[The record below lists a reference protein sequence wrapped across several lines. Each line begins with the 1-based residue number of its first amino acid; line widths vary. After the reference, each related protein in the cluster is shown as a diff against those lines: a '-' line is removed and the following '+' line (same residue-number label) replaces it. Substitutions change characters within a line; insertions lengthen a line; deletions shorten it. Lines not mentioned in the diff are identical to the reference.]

1 MKLWTRRQRVPSSQ
15 PPARDFPWYP
25 PPEDVRR
32 VALAGRRGRGTLS
45 VWLAVGALA
54 SAAFLGGYTYRA
66 LVAWPL
72 TGAESPAERQARV
85 TRAVL
90 PEEGVT
96 SGVAWGDILARL
108 TASGV
113 IDPVRFAAA
122 LQRSGHP
129 LTPEQE
135 RILRGE
141 SDADIAIDR
150 HNARFVLNALWAV
163 GIANDTVVLREGP
176 MSQLSPERRA
186 TLASTAGWTL
196 GRRPGGELLGSLRLT
211 ELTPAQE
218 AVLRE
223 VAAAT
228 YRPCCDNP
236 TAFPDCNHGAA
247 ALGLATLMAGEGA
260 SAEDI
265 FAALKGFNSFWY
277 PDQFVVLARYFDQ
290 QGKWWPEVQGREA
303 LSSAYASR
311 SGWTSVAR
319 QVQDTGG
326 AAGGGCSA

>member
-1 MKLWTRRQRVPSSQ
+1 MKLWTRRQPIPSNGR
-15 PPARDFPWYP
+15 PARDYRWYP
-25 PPEDVRR
+25 PPEDVERA
-32 VALAGRRGRGTLS
+32 ALAKRRGPRFVTGWLP
-45 VWLAVGALA
+45 VGVLAV
-54 SAAFLGGYTYRA
+54 AAFLGGYTYRA

-72 TGAESPAERQARV
+72 TGAESPAERQARI

-96 SGVAWGDILARL
+96 TGVAWGDLLARL
-108 TASGV
+108 TASGA
-113 IDPVRFAAA
+113 IDPVRFADA

-141 SDADIAIDR
+141 SDAVIAIDG
-150 HNARFVLNALWAV
+150 HSARFVLNALWAI

-176 MSQLSPERRA
+176 MSQLPPERRA
-186 TLASTAGWTL
+186 TLASTGGWTL
-196 GRRPGGELLGSLRLT
+196 GRRSGAEILGSLRLT
-211 ELTPAQE
+211 DLTPAQE

-247 ALGLATLMAGEGA
+247 ALGLATLMAGAGA
-260 SAEDI
+260 SAEEI
-265 FAALKGFNSFWY
+265 FATLKGFNSFWY

-290 QGKWWPEVQGREA
+290 QGTSWPDVSGREV
-303 LSSAYASR
+303 LSPTYASR
-311 SGWTSVAR
+311 SGWASIAR

-326 AAGGGCSA
+326 ATGGGCAA